1 MHLILLS
8 QTSLLSGLRRRM
20 DLGLLCSAL
29 HGALLFTAPTLQHTT
44 DSSISATAIA
54 ASISGSSASDSKQ
67 QCRHADD
74 EWSDPG
80 FNELLA
86 RGLQQAQLQ
95 LVLTLAVSGSSSSSS
110 SSSGVHVNSV
120 SDSSDS
126 GANGNGVDS
135 SEELRQC
142 KGVLREMAARI
153 AQLEN
158 ELLARQQQQQQQQQ
172 LS

>member
-1 MHLILLS
+1 
-8 QTSLLSGLRRRM
+8 M

-29 HGALLFTAPTLQHTT
+29 HGALLFTAPPLQPT
-44 DSSISATAIA
+44 SSSSSSTTAIT
-54 ASISGSSASDSKQ
+54 ASSSSSVSDSKQ

-95 LVLTLAVSGSSSSSS
+95 LVLTLAVSGSSSS
-110 SSSGVHVNSV
+110 VHVDSV
-120 SDSSDS
+120 SDSSS
-126 GANGNGVDS
+126 S

-142 KGVLREMAARI
+142 KGVLREMAARV
-153 AQLEN
+153 AQLES
-158 ELLARQQQQQQQQQ
+158 ELSARQQQQQQ
-172 LS
+172 